1 MPAGDRFFV
10 DTNVLLYEIDASAPI
25 KQRQAHSWIDLL
37 WEESAGALS
46 WQVLHEFYVNATGK
60 LRSSA
65 SHARSVVELF
75 TQWQPVDTTYALIQ
89 RAWYWTD
96 TAQLSHWDALIV
108 AAAERRGCQWLLS
121 EDFQA
126 GQKLGTI
133 TVVNPFAKL
142 PEAFGLKR
150 GSARRG
156 PSPVV

>member
-10 DTNVLLYEIDASAPI
+10 DTNVLLYEIDASEPK
-25 KQRQAHSWIDLL
+25 KQRQAHSWINML

-46 WQVLHEFYVNATGK
+46 WQVLHEFYVNATKK
-60 LRSSA
+60 LGSSA

-89 RAWYWTD
+89 RGWYWTD
-96 TAQLSHWDALIV
+96 TAQISYWDALIL

-126 GQKLGTI
+126 GQKLGSI
-133 TVVNPFAKL
+133 TVVNPFGKL
-142 PEAFGLKR
+142 PEEFGLKG
-150 GSARRG
+150 GSTRR
-156 PSPVV
+156 

>member
-10 DTNVLLYEIDASAPI
+10 DTNVLLYEIDASEP
-25 KQRQAHSWIDLL
+25 KKRSQAHSWIDML
-37 WEESAGALS
+37 WEENSGALS
-46 WQVLHEFYVNATGK
+46 WQVLHEFYMNATRK

-89 RAWYWTD
+89 RGWYWTD
-96 TAQLSHWDALIV
+96 TAQLSYWDALIV

-126 GQKLGTI
+126 GQKLGSI
-133 TVVNPFAKL
+133 TVVNPFGRL
-142 PEAFGLKR
+142 PEEFGLKKR
-150 GSARRG
+150 TPQR
-156 PSPVV
+156 